1 MEDFTAEE
9 VKPTLMK
16 LLLRLSRFRLP
27 GIVHCPCT
35 AMAQS
40 QTKSAWMNRLLNM
53 MLPQGSMS
61 VPEPIASM
69 SVRHKGVDI
78 RQGKDRKY

>member
-1 MEDFTAEE
+1 
-9 VKPTLMK
+9 
-16 LLLRLSRFRLP
+16 
-27 GIVHCPCT
+27 
-35 AMAQS
+35 MAQS
-40 QTKSAWMNRLLNM
+40 QTKSAGMNRLLNM

-61 VPEPIASM
+61 VPERIASM